1 MTVLTFARRSA
12 KGVLNG
18 TSSEVAARADFSE
31 VRYAQCWEDADVL
44 LEGLDVRPGE
54 TCVCVASAGDN
65 ALALLTRGPSRVVA
79 VDLNPAQLACL
90 ELRVAAFQTLTHG
103 ELLELMGSRPSKRRE
118 DLYARCR
125 PLLTPAVR
133 RFWDARRAAIAGG
146 IGAAGRFERYLTLF
160 RRWVLPL
167 VHGPRARRWWL
178 EAHTPEERAAYY
190 ERVWNNRRWRLLFR
204 LFFSRAV
211 MGRLG
216 RDPSFFRYVEGRV
229 AERLMVRTRHAL
241 TVQDPAE
248 NPYLA
253 WILTGRHPGALPL
266 ALRPEHFDTIR
277 DRLDRLEWRAESLET
292 FLEAQPAERF
302 DRFAL
307 SDVFEYMS
315 EENSAR
321 LLERVAVVGRRGG
334 RVAYWNMLAPRS
346 RPDHLAD
353 RLVPLSDLADTLHE
367 QDHAF
372 FYRAFVVEEIR

>member
-1 MTVLTFARRSA
+1 MTALTFARPSPN
-12 KGVLNG
+12 GILNE

-31 VRYAQCWEDADVL
+31 IRYAQCWEDADVL
-44 LEGLDVRPGE
+44 LDGLDVRSGDA
-54 TCVCVASAGDN
+54 CVCVASAGDN
-65 ALALLTRGPSRVVA
+65 ALALLTRNPACVAA

-90 ELRVAAFQTLTHG
+90 ELRVAAFRTLTHP

-118 DLYARCR
+118 ELYARCR

-133 RFWDARRAAIAGG
+133 RFWDARRSAIVSG
-146 IGAAGRFERYLTLF
+146 IGAAGRFERYLALF

-167 VHGPRARRWWL
+167 VHGPRTRRWWL
-178 EAHTPEERAAYY
+178 DPHTAEERAAYY
-190 ERVWNNRRWRLLFR
+190 ETVWNNRRWRMLFR

-211 MGRLG
+211 MGRIG
-216 RDPSFFRYVEGRV
+216 RDPSFFQYVEGRV
-229 AERLMVRTRHAL
+229 AERLMVRARHAL

-253 WILTGRHPGALPL
+253 WILTGRHPSALPL
-266 ALRPEHFDTIR
+266 ALRPEHFETIR
-277 DRLDRLEWRAESLET
+277 DRLDRLEWHAASLET
-292 FLEAQPAERF
+292 FLDAQPTGRF

-353 RLVPLSDLADTLHE
+353 RLVPLTALAEALHE
-367 QDHAF
+367 RDRAF